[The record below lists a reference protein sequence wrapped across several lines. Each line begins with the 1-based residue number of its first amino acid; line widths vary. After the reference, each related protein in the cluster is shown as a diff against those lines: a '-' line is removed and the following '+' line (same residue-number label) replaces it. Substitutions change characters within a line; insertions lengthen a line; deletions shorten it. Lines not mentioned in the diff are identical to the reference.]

1 MKFDMILLRYMTL
14 YAISFVPVLPVKI
27 TLVINNIIQQ
37 ESQHICD
44 LCDLRRD
51 KNSSQEI

>member
-1 MKFDMILLRYMTL
+1 MTL

-37 ESQHICD
+37 ESQHTCD
-44 LCDLRRD
+44 LYDLRRD
-51 KNSSQEI
+51 NNSSQEI